1 MKILP
6 TKRLLLEEETMVQ
19 EKRNHPEER
28 DPSFLGGGRERM
40 YFVYTETG

>member
-1 MKILP
+1 
-6 TKRLLLEEETMVQ
+6 MVQ

-28 DPSFLGGGRERM
+28 DPSFLGGGGGRERM